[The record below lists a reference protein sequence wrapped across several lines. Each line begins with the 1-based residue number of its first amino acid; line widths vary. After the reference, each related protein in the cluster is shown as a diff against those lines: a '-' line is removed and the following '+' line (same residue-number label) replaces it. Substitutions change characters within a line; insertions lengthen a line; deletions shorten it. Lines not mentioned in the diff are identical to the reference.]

1 MNPTGTACPVGI
13 RDSALAVII
22 TEAQRSR
29 DGLETG
35 GILLGHTTETGE
47 STVLVAGTP
56 GPAALRE
63 PSLFLRDLHHAQILA
78 SQAWESERAQWIG
91 EWHTHPSGHPI
102 PSPTD
107 LASYV
112 RHLRD
117 PELGFMHFLAIIV
130 VIPKAG
136 APTLTAWRITPQ
148 GAQTAIVNV
157 LSGRD

>member
-1 MNPTGTACPVGI
+1 MNGTDKAFAVGI
-13 RDSALAVII
+13 CDSALAVII
-22 TEAQRSR
+22 TEAQRSE

-35 GILLGHTTETGE
+35 GILLGRTTENGE
-47 STVLVAGTP
+47 SIVLVAGTP

-63 PSLFLRDLHHAQILA
+63 PSRFLRDLHHAQVLA
-78 SQAWESERAQWIG
+78 GQAWESERAQWIG

-102 PSPTD
+102 PSSTD
-107 LASYV
+107 MASYV

-117 PELGFMHFLAIIV
+117 PELGFMQFLSIIV

-148 GAQTAIVNV
+148 GAHTAAVNI
-157 LSGRD
+157 LSGSD